1 MQSEINDNFVNIID
15 TNSVLINDNNNGI
28 NHEENGVSF
37 NNNED
42 NNKDFEEEVKHFES
56 INTMNNELKQ
66 LINENK
72 RLRQELAKANR
83 MKINKN
89 SRISQLK
96 NNNQILK
103 NELLMANKLIDI
115 LFKFKTFYEQN
126 DDLKQQEINEKII
139 KSNDL
144 LVENED
150 KDIYKRS
157 DDLNKLQNDYLKI
170 MSEKNENQLL
180 INESKR
186 SKGKLRLPKISNKD
200 LRLESNSRIN
210 YRINKKNENSNV
222 NYIENNENEDKE
234 DYQRSKKLKPQ
245 FRCHWPGC
253 GYETNRTLRL
263 NEHMNASHTGER
275 PFKCHIQSCDKVLL
289 NLIILY

>member
-1 MQSEINDNFVNIID
+1 MQSETNDNFVNIID
-15 TNSVLINDNNNGI
+15 TDSVLINDNNNGI
-28 NHEENGVSF
+28 NLEVNDVSV

-42 NNKDFEEEVKHFES
+42 NNKNFEEEVKDIES
-56 INTMNNELKQ
+56 INTTNNELKQ

-72 RLRQELAKANR
+72 KLRQELAKANR

-126 DDLKQQEINEKII
+126 DDSKQEINDKII
-139 KSNDL
+139 IDFKSNDL
-144 LVENED
+144 LLENED

-180 INESKR
+180 INENKR
-186 SKGKLRLPKISNKD
+186 SKGKLKLPKISNKD
-200 LRLESNSRIN
+200 LRFESNSRIN
-210 YRINKKNENSNV
+210 YRINNNSNV
-222 NYIENNENEDKE
+222 NFIENNENEDK
-234 DYQRSKKLKPQ
+234 DDFRRTKRVKPPL
-245 FRCHWPGC
+245 RCHWPGC

-263 NEHMNASHTGER
+263 NEHVNASHTGER

-289 NLIILY
+289 NLMIL

>member
-1 MQSEINDNFVNIID
+1 VNIVD
-15 TNSVLINDNNNGI
+15 TNSVLINENNNGI
-28 NHEENGVSF
+28 NHEENSVSV
-37 NNNED
+37 NNNGD
-42 NNKDFEEEVKHFES
+42 NNKDFEEKVKDSEEKVKDFES

-66 LINENK
+66 LIIENK
-72 RLRQELAKANR
+72 KLRQELAKANR

-126 DDLKQQEINEKII
+126 YDSKQQEINDKII
-139 KSNDL
+139 IDFDKSNDL

-180 INESKR
+180 INENKR
-186 SKGKLRLPKISNKD
+186 SKGKLKLPKISNKD
-200 LRLESNSRIN
+200 LRFESNSRIN
-210 YRINKKNENSNV
+210 YRINKTNF
-222 NYIENNENEDKE
+222 IENNENEDK
-234 DYQRSKKLKPQ
+234 DDFRRTKKVRPPL
-245 FRCHWPGC
+245 RCHWPGC

-263 NEHMNASHTGER
+263 NEHVNASHTGER

-289 NLIILY
+289 NLIIL